1 VQGALLACLRY
12 FESFITTANDGC
24 SQNALITT
32 ERRLKKH
39 SAKRKQTKKITVNL
53 VKLKPNRKLK
63 NRSRNLVS
71 RAVRRP
77 CSEFMDML

>member
-1 VQGALLACLRY
+1 VIGAACLRY

-39 SAKRKQTKKITVNL
+39 TVQKENKPKKSQLI
-53 VKLKPNRKLK
+53 
-63 NRSRNLVS
+63 
-71 RAVRRP
+71 
-77 CSEFMDML
+77 